1 MTQFSVD
8 VASVQ
13 DLAAR
18 LRGLKQEFEGLE
30 DAVAGYEGDLGS
42 AELADALDG
51 FASNWSDKRKE
62 LVRPL
67 DEVAGYAAAAAEA
80 YASCERE
87 LSADMQPRA
96 GSGTGGGRRR

>member
-51 FASNWSDKRKE
+51 FASNWSEKRKE
-62 LVRPL
+62 LVRQL

-87 LSADMQPRA
+87 LSAEMQPRG
-96 GSGTGGGRRR
+96 GSGGGGRRR